1 MAIEHP
7 ICEDF
12 FGNEVYKGDE
22 ILVVDGFI
30 FLKHMMPEEA
40 IVILKEFC
48 HAIERRAGVNGRY

>member
-30 FLKHMMPEEA
+30 FLKHLMPEEA

-48 HAIERRAGVNGRY
+48 HAIERRAGE

>member
-7 ICEDF
+7 ICEYF

-30 FLKHMMPEEA
+30 FLKHMIPEEA

-48 HAIERRAGVNGRY
+48 HAIERRAGER